1 MSTETDREQ
10 LAAHYADFTNPS
22 ERSLAGWEIASVFSS
37 AVIGEWILSA
47 AGGRTKLIVLIPVSL
62 AFVLVIGSQVLRREQ
77 LRDLG
82 LRFDNFFGALKL
94 LALPMIVVTLVCVA
108 LGWMS
113 GTRPDI
119 FRWHAARPIVF
130 QLLLGFAWG
139 FVQQYVLQSFI
150 NRRAQIVWQ
159 RGLRSVLLT
168 AAVFALL
175 HFPNPW
181 LMLMTF
187 TGGLVWAFVYQR
199 TPNLFALAV
208 SHSVMTWVLVSTLPD
223 SALNHLRFGFKYFA

>member
-1 MSTETDREQ
+1 
-10 LAAHYADFTNPS
+10 
-22 ERSLAGWEIASVFSS
+22 
-37 AVIGEWILSA
+37 
-47 AGGRTKLIVLIPVSL
+47 LIPVSL
-62 AFVLVIGSQVLRREQ
+62 AFVLVIGSQVLRREE

-82 LRFDNFFGALKL
+82 LRFDNFFSALKL

-187 TGGLVWAFVYQR
+187 IGGLVWAFVYQR

-223 SALNHLRFGFKYFA
+223 SALNHLRFGFKYFAYFLPFYCHFRVIFSARLWLYRLNAHVILSLSCKRASRVIAASLSNLRNQT

>member
-1 MSTETDREQ
+1 MTAETDRELMPTSHAD
-10 LAAHYADFTNPS
+10 LANPS
-22 ERSLAGWEIASVFSS
+22 ERALAGWEIASVFSS
-37 AVIGEWILSA
+37 ALISEWILSA
-47 AGGRTKLIVLIPVSL
+47 AAGRTKLIVLIPVTM
-62 AFVLVIGSQVLRREQ
+62 AFVLVIGSQLLRKESLRE
-77 LRDLG
+77 LG

-94 LALPMIVVTLVCVA
+94 LALPMFVVALVCVV

-130 QLLLGFAWG
+130 QLVVGFGWG

-150 NRRAQIVWQ
+150 NRRAQMVWQ

-168 AAVFALL
+168 AVVFALL

-187 TGGLVWAFVYQR
+187 IGGLVWAFVYQR
-199 TPNLFALAV
+199 RPNLFALAL
-208 SHSVMTWVLVSTLPD
+208 SHSVMTWVLVSTLPE
-223 SALNHLRFGFKYFA
+223 SALNHLRFGFKYFS